1 MQVDLV
7 SPPQHESFVD
17 LLCELH
23 AYYNEGS
30 SVPRGTVRSHLLD
43 NLLGADSPLRLVVAY
58 EDDGQVLGFA
68 AITLTYSLVEPM
80 PEQRRH
86 CQLKELYVRSS
97 ARSLGVG
104 KAVMAWVARYAAD
117 HGCRRIDW
125 PVKATNAR
133 GIAFYKGLGAQQ
145 VTERLS
151 FRLSEPSLGELA
163 RGHDNAQHPGLQAKP
178 Q

>member
-7 SPPQHESFVD
+7 SQPQHESLVD

-30 SVPRGTVRSHLLD
+30 SVPSEVVRSHLIS
-43 NLLGADSPLRLVVAY
+43 NLLGPDSPLRLVVAY
-58 EDDGQVLGFA
+58 EDAGRVLGFA
-68 AITLTYSLVEPM
+68 AIALTYSLVDPM

-97 ARSLGVG
+97 NTGRGVG
-104 KAVMAWVARYAAD
+104 TAIMAWVAQYAAKN
-117 HGCRRIDW
+117 GCRRIDW

-133 GIAFYKGLGAQQ
+133 GIAFYKELGAQQ
-145 VTERLS
+145 VIERLS
-151 FRLSEPSLGELA
+151 FRLSEPGLSELARKSELA
-163 RGHDNAQHPGLQAKP
+163 RGG
-178 Q
+178 

>member
-7 SPPQHESFVD
+7 TPPQHESLVQ

-23 AYYNEGS
+23 AYYNEGAGVS
-30 SVPRGTVRSHLLD
+30 IDTVHSHLAN
-43 NLLGADSPLRLVVAY
+43 NLLGPDSPLRLVVAC
-58 EDDGQVLGFA
+58 DGSGQVLGLA
-68 AITLTYSLVEPM
+68 AISLTYSLVEPS
-80 PEQRRH
+80 PELGRH

-97 ARSLGVG
+97 ARSGGVG
-104 KAVMAWVARYAAD
+104 RALMSWIARYAAD

-133 GIAFYKGLGAQQ
+133 GIAFYKSLGAQQ
-145 VTERLS
+145 VVERLS

-163 RGHDNAQHPGLQAKP
+163 SHCAGTHGDEANGC
-178 Q
+178 

>member
-1 MQVDLV
+1 MQLNLV
-7 SPPQHESFVD
+7 SPPQHDSLVD

-23 AYYNEGS
+23 TYYNDGS
-30 SVPRGTVRSHLLD
+30 TVPHETVRSHLLE
-43 NLLGADSPLRLVVAY
+43 NLLGPDSPLRLAVAHNG
-58 EDDGQVLGFA
+58 EGHVLGFA
-68 AITLTYSLVEPM
+68 AITLTFSLVEPS

-104 KAVMAWVARYAAD
+104 KALMSWVARYATD
-117 HGCRRIDW
+117 NGCGRIDW

-133 GIAFYKGLGAQQ
+133 GIAFYESLGAKQ
-145 VTERLS
+145 VVERLS

-163 RGHDNAQHPGLQAKP
+163 GRPQNAQLVA
-178 Q
+178 